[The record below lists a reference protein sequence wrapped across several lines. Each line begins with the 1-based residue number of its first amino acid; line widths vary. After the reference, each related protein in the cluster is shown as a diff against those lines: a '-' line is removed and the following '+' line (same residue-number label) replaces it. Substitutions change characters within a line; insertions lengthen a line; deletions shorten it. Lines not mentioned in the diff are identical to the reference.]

1 MQARLLFSITKYK
14 PEDGDLYMSIS
25 PSTPIIVG
33 VGQFTERIGSPEYDA
48 LASADIAAR
57 AAKRAFA
64 DAKSLDS
71 LGQHVDAIAT
81 TRTFEDSTPRRA
93 QPFGKSDNFP
103 RSVASRLGLDPRVAV
118 WEKSG
123 GNTPQQLVSEF
134 ATRLSNG
141 EFRMVLLA
149 GGENISTAR
158 WLQKSGESADWS
170 ETADGSVENRGM
182 GMTGLAYR
190 YNMSHGL
197 IGTPPSYAL
206 CETARRGRLGQTPDD
221 YLADMGRLFAPFT
234 DIAAANPYSSSEVSA
249 NTAQELTAVGER
261 NRMIATPYP
270 LRLVARDQV
279 NQGAAVVLTTVGTA
293 RDLGIAEDQWI
304 YLHGHAAVA
313 ERELMQRQDLGR
325 YPAAVLAC
333 EDALRQSGITIDD
346 VSYFDFYSCFPIA
359 VSSVAIDGLGLRA
372 DDPRGLTLTGGLPYF
387 GGPGNNYSM
396 HAICT
401 AVERARQNPG
411 TYGLIGANGGYL
423 SKYAVG
429 IYSSTPAE
437 FQIGDNARLQNK
449 VDSWEAPARDERPD
463 GWATIETYTVVYA
476 KAGPDYGVIVGRTAD
491 GKRFLAKTEPGDA
504 ETIDEIMP
512 QDALG
517 RQIFVRHTSRGNRFA
532 FTEERIEQLLPP
544 RTPAFRES
552 YEYAIV
558 ERDGH
563 LLQVTINRPEVRN
576 SLHPMASDELAEIWD
591 AFEADPELWVAVLTG
606 AGTAAFSAG
615 NDLKYTAAG
624 NERWLPLSGFGG
636 LTARTRNKPVI
647 AAVNGFAMGG
657 GTEMALACDIVVAD
671 ETASFAL
678 SEVRVGLVA
687 AAGGL
692 VRLPRQ
698 IPKKVAAEHILTG
711 RAILAT
717 DALRLGLVNRVMPA
731 GEAVKGAREI
741 AEEILTVSPTSVRV
755 SMRAM
760 AEADEYASEAAAMAA
775 PAAYMDDLMT
785 TEDYLE
791 GPKAFA
797 EKRPPIWMNR

>member
-1 MQARLLFSITKYK
+1 
-14 PEDGDLYMSIS
+14 MSIS

-33 VGQFTERIGSPEYDA
+33 VGQFTERIGSPEYAA
-48 LASADIAAR
+48 LSSADIAAR
-57 AAKRAFA
+57 AAERAFA

-93 QPFGKSDNFP
+93 QPFGKTDNFP
-103 RSVASRLGLDPRVAV
+103 RSVASRLGIAPRVAV
-118 WEKSG
+118 LEKAG
-123 GNTPQQLVSEF
+123 GNTPQQLVTEF
-134 ATRLSNG
+134 AERLSTG

-170 ETADGSVENRGM
+170 ETVEGSVENRGM

-190 YNMSHGL
+190 YNMSHGVV
-197 IGTPPSYAL
+197 GAPPSYAL
-206 CETARRGRLGQTPDD
+206 CETARRGRLGQAPDE
-221 YLADMGRLFAPFT
+221 YLAEMGRLFAPFT
-234 DIAAANPYSSSEVSA
+234 EVAAANPYSSSDV
-249 NTAQELTAVGER
+249 TASTPNELTTVGER
-261 NRMIATPYP
+261 NRMIASPYP

-293 RDLGIAEDQWI
+293 RELGIAESQWI

-333 EDALRQSGITIDD
+333 EEALRQSGITIDE
-346 VSYFDFYSCFPIA
+346 VTYFDFYSCFPVA
-359 VSSVAIDGLGLRA
+359 VSSVAIDGLGLSA

-401 AVERARQNPG
+401 AVERTRQDPG
-411 TYGLIGANGGYL
+411 SYGFVGANGGYL

-429 IYSSTPAE
+429 IYSSKPAE
-437 FQIGDNARLQNK
+437 FVASDNARLQK
-449 VDSWEAPARDERPD
+449 VVDGWDAPAREERPD
-463 GWATIETYTVVYA
+463 GWATIETYTVVYS
-476 KAGPDYGVIVGRTAD
+476 KTGPDFAVVVGRTA
-491 GKRFLAKTEPGDA
+491 GGNRFLARTDAGDSDTVA
-504 ETIDEIMP
+504 QVVAD
-512 QDALG
+512 DALG
-517 RQIFVRHTSRGNRFA
+517 KKVFVRHTSRGNRFA
-532 FTEERIEQLLPP
+532 FTEERIEQLLPR

-591 AFEADPELWVAVLTG
+591 AFEADPDLWVAILTG
-606 AGTAAFSAG
+606 AGTAAFSSG

-624 NERWLPLSGFGG
+624 NERWLPLTGFGG
-636 LTARTRNKPVI
+636 ITARARTKPVI

-711 RAILAT
+711 RAILAA

-731 GEAVKGAREI
+731 GAAVQGAREI
-741 AEEILTVSPTSVRV
+741 AEEILAVSPTSVRI
-755 SMRAM
+755 SMRVM
-760 AEADEYASEAAAMAA
+760 AEADEYPSEAAAMAA

-797 EKRPPIWMNR
+797 EKRPPVWKNR

>member
-1 MQARLLFSITKYK
+1 MTIA
-14 PEDGDLYMSIS
+14 

-33 VGQFTERIGSPEYDA
+33 VGQFTELIGAPEYAA
-48 LASADIAAR
+48 LSSADIAAR
-57 AAKRAFA
+57 AAERAFA
-64 DAKSLDS
+64 DAKSLDA
-71 LGQHVDAIAT
+71 LRQHVDAIAT

-93 QPFGKSDNFP
+93 QPFGKPDNYP
-103 RSVASRLGLDPRVAV
+103 RAVANRLGLAPRVAV
-118 WEKSG
+118 WEKAG

-134 ATRLSNG
+134 GARLSNG

-158 WLQKSGESADWS
+158 WLQKTGGTADWS
-170 ETADGSVENRGM
+170 ENVEGSVENRGM

-190 YNMSHGL
+190 YNISHGVV
-197 IGTPPSYAL
+197 GAPPSYAL
-206 CETARRGRLGQTPDD
+206 CETARRAGLGQTLET
-221 YLADMGRLFAPFT
+221 YAADMGRLFAPLT
-234 DIAAANPYSSSEVSA
+234 EVAAANPYSSSEVAAS
-249 NTAQELTAVGER
+249 TPEELITVSER

-293 RDLGIAEDQWI
+293 RELGIAEQQWI
-304 YLHGHAAVA
+304 YLHGHAALA

-333 EDALRQSGITIDD
+333 NEALRQSGITVDE
-346 VSYFDFYSCFPIA
+346 VSYFDFYSCFPVA

-396 HAICT
+396 HAICEVVQRT
-401 AVERARQNPG
+401 RRDPG
-411 TYGLIGANGGYL
+411 SYGLVGANGGYL

-429 IYSSTPAE
+429 IYSGVPTE
-437 FQIGDNARLQNK
+437 FVAANNRRLQAQ
-449 VDSWEAPARDERPD
+449 VDSWEAPVRAEHPE

-476 KAGPDYGVIVGRTAD
+476 KGGPDYGVVVGRTAD
-491 GKRFLAKTEPGDA
+491 ELRFLARTEPGDA
-504 ETIDEIMP
+504 DTIEHMTSE
-512 QDALG
+512 DALG
-517 RQIFVRHTSRGNRFA
+517 KRVFVRRTSRGNRFT
-532 FTEERIEQLLPP
+532 FTEERMTQLLPP
-544 RTPAFRES
+544 RAPAFRDS
-552 YEYAIV
+552 YEWAVV
-558 ERDGH
+558 EREGH

-576 SLHPMASDELAEIWD
+576 SLNPMASDELAEIWD
-591 AFEADPELWVAVLTG
+591 AFEADPELWVAILTG

-615 NDLKYTAAG
+615 NDLKYTAEG
-624 NERWLPLSGFGG
+624 KERWLPLSGFGG
-636 LTARTRNKPVI
+636 ITARIRTKPVI

-657 GTEMALACDIVVAD
+657 GTEMALACDVVVAD

-717 DALRLGLVNRVMPA
+717 DALRLGLVNRIMPA
-731 GEAVKGAREI
+731 GEAVKGARAI
-741 AEEILTVSPTSVRV
+741 ADEILAVSPTSVRI

-760 AEADEYASEAAAMAA
+760 AEADEYPSEAAAMAA
-775 PAAYMDDLMT
+775 PAEYLDDLMT

-797 EKRPPIWMNR
+797 EKRPPIWKNR